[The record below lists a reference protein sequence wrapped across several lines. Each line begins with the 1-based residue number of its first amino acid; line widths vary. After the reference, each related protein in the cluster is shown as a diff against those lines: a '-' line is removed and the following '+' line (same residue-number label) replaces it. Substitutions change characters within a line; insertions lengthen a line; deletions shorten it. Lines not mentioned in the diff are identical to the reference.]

1 MLVSLS
7 CSQNHTSR
15 MDNWNSSTAA
25 VFTTT
30 LELCCRKQRSKLSLT
45 NVTHQ
50 PHALHPPVPAHRLHK
65 QQKGESTA
73 PTMRITTNPAHSHK
87 KQCRPL
93 THVRGQ
99 KGRTF
104 RSVSSSVWR
113 ERRPTKTVR
122 WGSPEA
128 LGSPKGSSETER
140 EGNPCKGEVRRV

>member
-93 THVRGQ
+93 THVRGAEGAHLP
-99 KGRTF
+99 KRVVVGLAREATDEN
-104 RSVSSSVWR
+104 RAVGVAGGLGVAERVVWNGTGGK
-113 ERRPTKTVR
+113 PM
-122 WGSPEA
+122 
-128 LGSPKGSSETER
+128 
-140 EGNPCKGEVRRV
+140 